1 MNAGK
6 AVIRNVLM
14 QALQNGE
21 LRDLEEYLE
30 SQIDSLPALPEE
42 NSRIEIIEHSRKQF
56 LVRYKT
62 WVKDQQDLLHI
73 EKCISLSEY
82 LKIFMKVHIRDIEA
96 IGQESGI
103 GKDSAQH
110 ILHDVKS
117 IIDLPIASIVALTK
131 YLGLSL
137 QQALELIEKSLRLGF
152 LSSLQI
158 DGMARYKKEDDSQ
171 NKFRSL
177 RKAREELLLKAS
189 SHKRFKIERNLSE
202 VDQLIKKRLSEFKAE
217 YE

>member
-158 DGMARYKKEDDSQ
+158 DEMARYKKEDDSQ